1 MAVLRG
7 TLRGV
12 FRRWRRVRV
21 RLRDTSTWMRD
32 HCVREWLTAAVFG
45 HPHRHAVGASRP
57 VGEPRRYDEGRGC
70 ADLGTTMIMP
80 TSALCRPRR
89 DCACGIRNPACRGRH
104 NGVELDDCLL
114 PIDGEKETS
123 MVKSASR
130 VSRVLMT
137 GPLASFA
144 DSYALALEQ
153 RRYTPL
159 TSVVQLRQVAR
170 LSSWL
175 EVRGLGVAELTGER
189 VEEFLAFQRATG
201 RWRAQRSRPG
211 LLCLLDVLQRLGVR
225 AVEEPVQAGSPGD
238 ALLASFERYLLTE
251 RGLAAGT
258 ARGYV
263 RHAARFLAGLSPRG
277 LADVTAADV
286 AGAGRGES
294 TAVSVSATQYF
305 VAGLRALLRFC
316 VVEGLM
322 HVDLSQAALPVT
334 GRRRSAL
341 PRGITAAEARALLE
355 SCDRRS
361 ALGRRDYALIIT
373 LLRLGLRRSE
383 VATLRLDD
391 IDWRAAELVVVGKGA
406 RQDRLPL
413 PADVGEAIASYLRRG
428 RPISGRREV
437 FLRARAPFDPIA
449 PGTVA
454 STVRRACRRAGVAEV
469 GSHRL
474 RHTVACEMVSAGVPL
489 AQIAQ
494 VLRHHSLQT
503 TAAYAR
509 VDLDRLRLV
518 SAPWPAGAQR

>member
-1 MAVLRG
+1 
-7 TLRGV
+7 
-12 FRRWRRVRV
+12 
-21 RLRDTSTWMRD
+21 
-32 HCVREWLTAAVFG
+32 
-45 HPHRHAVGASRP
+45 
-57 VGEPRRYDEGRGC
+57 
-70 ADLGTTMIMP
+70 
-80 TSALCRPRR
+80 
-89 DCACGIRNPACRGRH
+89 
-104 NGVELDDCLL
+104 
-114 PIDGEKETS
+114 

-144 DSYALALEQ
+144 DSYALELEQ

-201 RWRAQRSRPG
+201 RWRAQWSRPG

-286 AGAGRGES
+286 TQAVLRES
-294 TAVSVSATQYF
+294 AAVSVSATQYF

-316 VVEGLM
+316 FVEGLM

-334 GRRRSAL
+334 GRRRSSL

-361 ALGRRDYALIIT
+361 ALGRRDYA
-373 LLRLGLRRSE
+373 RDHHAAAAGLAQKR
-383 VATLRLDD
+383 
-391 IDWRAAELVVVGKGA
+391 G
-406 RQDRLPL
+406 
-413 PADVGEAIASYLRRG
+413 G
-428 RPISGRREV
+428 RP
-437 FLRARAPFDPIA
+437 AP
-449 PGTVA
+449 
-454 STVRRACRRAGVAEV
+454 R
-469 GSHRL
+469 
-474 RHTVACEMVSAGVPL
+474 
-489 AQIAQ
+489 
-494 VLRHHSLQT
+494 
-503 TAAYAR
+503 
-509 VDLDRLRLV
+509 
-518 SAPWPAGAQR
+518 